1 MSNMNKFWLAL
12 IGLVL
17 SYGVS
22 AANYAEGTEF
32 IKIEKA
38 VQNAPRVV
46 EFFSFYCPHCYQFES
61 IYHVSQTVAKNLPK
75 DIKMERYHVDFLGPL
90 GAELTK
96 AWTVA
101 MVLKV
106 EDKVSPLLFEGIQK
120 TESINTPAD
129 IKAVFIKAGVK
140 SEEYDAAL
148 NSFVVKSLVVK
159 QQQAVE
165 EFQLRGV
172 PAIFV
177 NGKYMIRNNGITI
190 EDVNNYAKAYSDV
203 VNFLIS
209 K

>member
-1 MSNMNKFWLAL
+1 MNKFWLAL

-22 AANYAEGTEF
+22 AANYTEGTEF

-61 IYHVSQTVAKNLPK
+61 VYHVSQTVAKNLPK

>member
-1 MSNMNKFWLAL
+1 MNKFWLAL

-165 EFQLRGV
+165 EFQLPGV